1 RAASGYVPV
10 VLTARVGSPPPTST
24 TAPGFGPA
32 TALVWSWYAGP
43 RVASTVTAVA
53 SFIVEAGMAPSPWF
67 WVYSDWPL
75 STSVTCTATWLPRRW
90 SASGPRRAVATASAA
105 GIGASVGAA
114 PSTGDGAG
122 AGLAL
127 ALGLDAASGPKI
139 AAGRRTKTTPATSA
153 RTRTPAPRPNQRR
166 SPRPRR

>member
-1 RAASGYVPV
+1 MMTLVGAVPPRAFLTWVARSSRRAASGYVPV

-24 TAPGFGPA
+24 TSPGFGPA

-75 STSVTCTATWLPRRW
+75 ST
-90 SASGPRRAVATASAA
+90 
-105 GIGASVGAA
+105 
-114 PSTGDGAG
+114 
-122 AGLAL
+122 
-127 ALGLDAASGPKI
+127 
-139 AAGRRTKTTPATSA
+139 
-153 RTRTPAPRPNQRR
+153 
-166 SPRPRR
+166 